1 MVKPAFV
8 GYDLKAQWPRQA
20 ADCGVRPIYGT
31 YPRRASSQTSFTSRE
46 LWKIGKI
53 AWHPAPTNPAE
64 WGDWMA
70 LTSRVLRY
78 KGEGAGRWKFRM
90 LLRPERAS
98 WAAAR
103 ARHCR
108 ALTSSFLLGQLCFFF
123 FFFILQLQSQTS
135 VNHREWKRWHMA
147 LGEGSDSCHRWDV
160 WIRNCVILYVNII
173 VFSKVIISGALFFGI
188 LFGCGL
194 PTHPPSPVFIDTL
207 ISTLW
212 VWDMAPPRKPR
223 RAVSFGTQL
232 SSKVSFLW
240 DYDESTRAGCLHD
253 NLSLP

>member
-123 FFFILQLQSQTS
+123 FFYSSTS
-135 VNHREWKRWHMA
+135 K
-147 LGEGSDSCHRWDV
+147 S
-160 WIRNCVILYVNII
+160 NIC
-173 VFSKVIISGALFFGI
+173 K
-188 LFGCGL
+188 
-194 PTHPPSPVFIDTL
+194 
-207 ISTLW
+207 
-212 VWDMAPPRKPR
+212 PPRVEKMTYGPR
-223 RAVSFGTQL
+223 WR
-232 SSKVSFLW
+232 LW
-240 DYDESTRAGCLHD
+240 FMSQVGCVNKKLCYSVRKHHRIF
-253 NLSLP
+253 